1 MFKKYA
7 DTIFADVD
15 DRTVADEFSNEKKV
29 MERKIIE
36 NALQLMQTVF
46 RNQDILECLIRK
58 SPSISTSQNVLD
70 GPIKAIFFLLVSPV
84 RPQVKGEAMRTL
96 AVFAKH
102 KPSTSR
108 FIWTMLTIL
117 IFSICLL

>member
-1 MFKKYA
+1 
-7 DTIFADVD
+7 
-15 DRTVADEFSNEKKV
+15 
-29 MERKIIE
+29 MERRLSKTRCS
-36 NALQLMQTVF
+36 LQTVF

-108 FIWTMLTIL
+108 FIWTMLKATEIL
-117 IFSICLL
+117 QPSPRAAFGGRKSGPGFSKRVQRLDRRE